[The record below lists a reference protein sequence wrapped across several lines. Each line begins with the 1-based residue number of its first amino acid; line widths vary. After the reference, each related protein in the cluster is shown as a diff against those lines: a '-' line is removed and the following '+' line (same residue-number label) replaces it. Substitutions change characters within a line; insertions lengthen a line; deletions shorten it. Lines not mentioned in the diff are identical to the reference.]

1 MPVSATPSYD
11 REVLAVSSPAR
22 VDGRSPS
29 ALEEEAKTVTGM
41 EGDGIV
47 KRNNGKWWMN
57 PHEVFWG
64 WQWGWEWKEKSRRQ
78 KIILA
83 IKFIFQNWWRIV
95 KHLNNRAWKLQ
106 SRFINAEVER
116 SVHTLKQPNPK
127 RNNWSKQSLFVI
139 YFKVPNKHQPTTT
152 VLTISVLS
160 NHLKLKSTF
169 FRGSA
174 SQKILHH
181 TSLGAGSAHWLTES
195 NCGKYFFSKA

>member
-64 WQWGWEWKEKSRRQ
+64 
-78 KIILA
+78 
-83 IKFIFQNWWRIV
+83 
-95 KHLNNRAWKLQ
+95 
-106 SRFINAEVER
+106 
-116 SVHTLKQPNPK
+116 
-127 RNNWSKQSLFVI
+127 
-139 YFKVPNKHQPTTT
+139 
-152 VLTISVLS
+152 
-160 NHLKLKSTF
+160 
-169 FRGSA
+169 
-174 SQKILHH
+174 
-181 TSLGAGSAHWLTES
+181 
-195 NCGKYFFSKA
+195 